1 MSKEQQEYSSLVA
14 FTDQELQKQNNDI
27 DIVLA
32 SREREVKNN
41 LFSGIIEQ
49 FRRVSS
55 IHKPFYRKFII
66 ERILTSRRLAK
77 PYVFFD
83 KLPYRSSIF
92 DKFPLK
98 GEENPQAKTDIMV
111 ELKDKSVE
119 EIKNFIDTIRF
130 DFITHYLS
138 GIWYCERF
146 INKGDNSVLSAYH
159 SFIRRL
165 NYYIS
170 KHNAAIELAEKK
182 AGVSTPPPKPVA
194 PAPPRTVA
202 PAPPRTV
209 APAPPKPV
217 APAPPRTVAPTP
229 PRPVAPAP
237 AKPVAPAPAK
247 PVQQIPQVPKN
258 NDEKKGD
265 NSTLYIIAGG
275 ALLLGII
282 YFVRKKP

>member
-1 MSKEQQEYSSLVA
+1 MSKEQIEYSSLVA

-77 PYVFFD
+77 PYAFFD
-83 KLPYRSSIF
+83 KLPYRSSAY
-92 DKFPLK
+92 DKYPLK
-98 GEENPQAKTDIMV
+98 GVENAKVKAEITA
-111 ELKDKSVE
+111 ELKDKSVQE
-119 EIKNFIDTIRF
+119 LKEYIDTFRF
-130 DFITHYLS
+130 YTLMTYML
-138 GIWYCERF
+138 GVWYCEKIIDKNASQAPHIIPSYF
-146 INKGDNSVLSAYH
+146 NILTAINNL
-159 SFIRRL
+159 
-165 NYYIS
+165 IS

-182 AGVSTPPPKPVA
+182 AGVSTPPPNKPSSPPAAPKPVT
-194 PAPPRTVA
+194 PAPPRPVT
-202 PAPPRTV
+202 PAPP
-209 APAPPKPV
+209 AA
-217 APAPPRTVAPTP
+217 TP
-229 PRPVAPAP
+229 PVTQ
-237 AKPVAPAPAK
+237 V
-247 PVQQIPQVPKN
+247 PQVPKN

>member
-1 MSKEQQEYSSLVA
+1 MA
-14 FTDQELQKQNNDI
+14 
-27 DIVLA
+27 
-32 SREREVKNN
+32 
-41 LFSGIIEQ
+41 
-49 FRRVSS
+49 
-55 IHKPFYRKFII
+55 
-66 ERILTSRRLAK
+66 
-77 PYVFFD
+77 
-83 KLPYRSSIF
+83 
-92 DKFPLK
+92 
-98 GEENPQAKTDIMV
+98 

-170 KHNAAIELAEKK
+170 EHNAAIELAEKK
-182 AGVSTPPPKPVA
+182 AGVITPPPKKPSSPPA
-194 PAPPRTVA
+194 APKPAPPAV
-202 PAPPRTV
+202 
-209 APAPPKPV
+209 
-217 APAPPRTVAPTP
+217 TP
-229 PRPVAPAP
+229 PVTPAATPPVTQ
-237 AKPVAPAPAK
+237 V
-247 PVQQIPQVPKN
+247 PQVPKN

>member
-27 DIVLA
+27 DSFLTSKLQDIDRYII
-32 SREREVKNN
+32 S
-41 LFSGIIEQ
+41 SGQNDI
-49 FRRVSS
+49 RRIPSV
-55 IHKPFYRKFII
+55 HKAFYKKFVI

-77 PYVFFD
+77 PYAFFD
-83 KLPYRSSIF
+83 KLPYRSSAY
-92 DKFPLK
+92 DKYPLK
-98 GEENPQAKTDIMV
+98 GVENAKVKAEITA
-111 ELKDKSVE
+111 ELKDKSVQE
-119 EIKNFIDTIRF
+119 LKEYIDTFRF
-130 DFITHYLS
+130 YTLMTYML
-138 GIWYCERF
+138 GVWYCEKIIDKNASQAPHTIPSYF
-146 INKGDNSVLSAYH
+146 NILTAINNL
-159 SFIRRL
+159 
-165 NYYIS
+165 IS

-194 PAPPRTVA
+194 PAPPK
-202 PAPPRTV
+202 PV

-217 APAPPRTVAPTP
+217 APAP
-229 PRPVAPAP
+229 
-237 AKPVAPAPAK
+237 AK
-247 PVQQIPQVPKN
+247 PVQQSPQVPKN

>member
-14 FTDQELQKQNNDI
+14 FTDQELQEQSNSI

-98 GEENPQAKTDIMV
+98 GEENPQAKTDIMA

-202 PAPPRTV
+202 PAPP
-209 APAPPKPV
+209 KPV
-217 APAPPRTVAPTP
+217 APAAPK
-229 PRPVAPAP
+229 PVTPAP
-237 AKPVAPAPAK
+237 PAAMPPVTQ
-247 PVQQIPQVPKN
+247 VPQVPKN

>member
-1 MSKEQQEYSSLVA
+1 MSIEQREYSSLVA
-14 FTDQELQKQNNDI
+14 FTDQELQEQSNSI

-98 GEENPQAKTDIMV
+98 GEENPQAKTYIMA

-170 KHNAAIELAEKK
+170 EHNAAIELAEKK
-182 AGVSTPPPKPVA
+182 AGVSTPPPKKPSSPPA
-194 PAPPRTVA
+194 APKPAPPA
-202 PAPPRTV
+202 A
-209 APAPPKPV
+209 
-217 APAPPRTVAPTP
+217 TP
-229 PRPVAPAP
+229 PVTPAATPPVTPAATP
-237 AKPVAPAPAK
+237 PVTQVA
-247 PVQQIPQVPKN
+247 QVPKN
-258 NDEKKGD
+258 NDEKKSD